1 MTNIK
6 SYLKQNKKRILG
18 ELLEF
23 LSIPSVSAQVKYK
36 KDVAKTAKFVADK
49 LKEAGGQNIK
59 TFSTSGHP
67 IVYGEKIINKKLPT
81 VLVYGH
87 YDVQPVD
94 PINLWINPPFKPI
107 IKNNK
112 IYARGSSDDKG
123 QVFIHIK
130 AFEYLLKEKKMH
142 TNIKFVIE
150 GEEEISSVN
159 LEKFI
164 RDHKQK
170 LKADTT
176 LISDTEILNENTPSI
191 TTGLRG
197 LAYFEVEIIGPN
209 RDLHSGFYDGVKLS
223 LKEKNEITKI
233 PFNLKKYKKQ
243 INITDIEGEDGFSTM
258 ERLCTRPS
266 LDVNGVWGGYI
277 EEGSKTVIPS
287 KAHAK
292 ISMRLVPGQNPK
304 IIKKN
309 FIKYFKSLAPKS
321 VRVNIKTFHA
331 SAALLTPT
339 NSQEYKAASDAYKK
353 AFGKKPLSVR
363 GSASIPITNIFNEVL
378 GATPLL
384 LGFGLDTDA
393 IHSPNEHFGID
404 RLFKGIETIVY
415 FYENLN

>member
-1 MTNIK
+1 MTDVK
-6 SYLKQNKKRILG
+6 RYLKTNQKKFLSELF
-18 ELLEF
+18 ELLRF
-23 LSIPSVSAQVKYK
+23 PSISTDPERK
-36 KDVAKTAKFVADK
+36 KDVLEAARFIKEK
-49 LKEAGGQNIK
+49 LSAAGAAQAAVE
-59 TFSTSGHP
+59 STGGP
-67 IVYGEKIINKKLPT
+67 PVVYGAKIIHKKLPT

-94 PINLWINPPFKPI
+94 PVNLWINPPFKPI

-209 RDLHSGFYDGVKLS
+209 RDLHSGLYGGAVANPINTLCEMIAKL
-223 LKEKNEITKI
+223 KN
-233 PFNLKKYKKQ
+233 KK
-243 INITDIEGEDGFSTM
+243 
-258 ERLCTRPS
+258 
-266 LDVNGVWGGYI
+266 
-277 EEGSKTVIPS
+277 
-287 KAHAK
+287 
-292 ISMRLVPGQNPK
+292 
-304 IIKKN
+304 
-309 FIKYFKSLAPKS
+309 
-321 VRVNIKTFHA
+321 
-331 SAALLTPT
+331 T
-339 NSQEYKAASDAYKK
+339 N
-353 AFGKKPLSVR
+353 
-363 GSASIPITNIFNEVL
+363 
-378 GATPLL
+378 
-384 LGFGLDTDA
+384 
-393 IHSPNEHFGID
+393 
-404 RLFKGIETIVY
+404 
-415 FYENLN
+415 

>member
-49 LKEAGGQNIK
+49 LKEAGGQN
-59 TFSTSGHP
+59 
-67 IVYGEKIINKKLPT
+67 
-81 VLVYGH
+81 
-87 YDVQPVD
+87 
-94 PINLWINPPFKPI
+94 

-209 RDLHSGFYDGVKLS
+209 RDLHSGLYGGAVANPINTLCEMIAKLKNKNKKITIPGFYDGVKLS

-233 PFNLKKYKKQ
+233 PFNLKKYQKQ
-243 INITDIEGEDGFSTM
+243 
-258 ERLCTRPS
+258 
-266 LDVNGVWGGYI
+266 
-277 EEGSKTVIPS
+277 
-287 KAHAK
+287 
-292 ISMRLVPGQNPK
+292 
-304 IIKKN
+304 
-309 FIKYFKSLAPKS
+309 
-321 VRVNIKTFHA
+321 
-331 SAALLTPT
+331 
-339 NSQEYKAASDAYKK
+339 
-353 AFGKKPLSVR
+353 
-363 GSASIPITNIFNEVL
+363 
-378 GATPLL
+378 
-384 LGFGLDTDA
+384 
-393 IHSPNEHFGID
+393 
-404 RLFKGIETIVY
+404 
-415 FYENLN
+415 

>member
-67 IVYGEKIINKKLPT
+67 IVYGEKII
-81 VLVYGH
+81 
-87 YDVQPVD
+87 
-94 PINLWINPPFKPI
+94 
-107 IKNNK
+107 NK

-209 RDLHSGFYDGVKLS
+209 RDLHSGLYGGAVANPINTLCEMIAKLKNKNKKITIPGFYDGVKLS